1 MVEGPKCRLNARRL
15 AQFAGTRLT
24 RTMTQVNGDMVILDT
39 SMDATISRVLCVGK
53 EIFLVMQNRA
63 LRIHYGMNGSQIIL
77 EDELLLQSKDSST
90 FAEMC
95 KRAVA
100 KVASAGSRKVWTGVV
115 ASDVCVL
122 FLFDASLSYQT
133 LARVEAVEAFEPL
146 DVLSP
151 RFTAASVASLLHA
164 SNLAIQDAVLDQ
176 QIMPGVGNVIKCEAL
191 FRCCICPTAIASSL
205 TLQQIQV
212 LVRELAAVST
222 EWYKAC
228 KEEKPLRHKVYGREL
243 CSKKD
248 CHTKVSLVRFS
259 DSSTGRI
266 TYFCPKCQSIGA
278 AASAIPPSSSASVAS
293 SAAQA
298 PSTSALKTTISVD
311 PVGAAVLVQPVA
323 ALPPKPPC
331 ILSSQQLCKC
341 GVPAQLLRTRKE
353 GPTQNRLFW
362 SCIKKSGRC
371 SYFEWADSLF
381 PRCEHG
387 VPCTVR
393 RVLKEGSNNGRHFY
407 TCCRG
412 GTSQP
417 ACNFFQWVEDDHEHR
432 KRQVPFKL
440 L

>member
-15 AQFAGTRLT
+15 ARFTGTRLT

-39 SMDATISRVLCVGK
+39 GLDATINRVLCVGK

-63 LRIHYGMNGSQIIL
+63 LRIHYGMSGSQIIL

-90 FAEMC
+90 FAELC

-100 KVASAGSRKVWTGVV
+100 KVISAGSRKVWTGVV

-133 LARVEAVEAFEPL
+133 LARADAVEAFEPL

-151 RFTAASVASLLHA
+151 RFTPASVATLLHG

-191 FRCCICPTAIASSL
+191 YRCGICPTAVASSL
-205 TLQQIQV
+205 SLQQIQV
-212 LVRELAAVST
+212 LVRALASVSS

-228 KEEKPLRHKVYGREL
+228 KEEKSLRHQVYGREL

-248 CHTKVSLVRFS
+248 CNTKISLVRFS

-278 AASAIPPSSSASVAS
+278 SAAASSTLPSLSASTADDASHAS
-293 SAAQA
+293 S
-298 PSTSALKTTISVD
+298 TNVLKTASSFTT
-311 PVGAAVLVQPVA
+311 VGAAVLVEPVA

-331 ILSSQQLCKC
+331 ILSSQQQCKC
-341 GVPAQLLRTRKE
+341 GVSAQLLRTRKE

-362 SCIKKSGRC
+362 SCIKKNGRC
-371 SYFEWADSLF
+371 SYFEWADLLF

-387 VPCTVR
+387 TPCTVR

-412 GTSQP
+412 GTSLP

-432 KRQVPFKL
+432 KRQVLFK
-440 L
+440 